1 METEYD
7 LLILKALKMPSESNS
22 ITEQKLMKRIN
33 ELENVLEDVL
43 VDCISFSEI
52 RDILNK
58 EIN

>member
-43 VDCISFSEI
+43 VDCISLSEI
-52 RDILNK
+52 RDTLNK
-58 EIN
+58 

>member
-1 METEYD
+1 MKAQYD
-7 LLILKALKMPSESNS
+7 LLILKALKTPPESDS
-22 ITEQKLMKRIN
+22 IVEQKLMKRIN